1 MRFILEYLLDEFLRN
16 EVPKNSDVDTLLK
29 AWWGAPDTLRGFG
42 GCIDELVGQYEATDE
57 VLVASKSMDCL
68 EVYNHL
74 FRAIMS
80 VKADKDKR
88 KEIVKTL
95 KKKIKPLVENYPFIA
110 QAPIDRA
117 GIEYSDQRESGH
129 TLVDFAVHEG
139 DRELPINVKN
149 AGTRF
154 ERAEQLVGLNPDD
167 CLPIPAYKAHAA
179 LEMVPNLVYVISV
192 DYGLVDNLG
201 NLLPRIFNHEERIV
215 WRLLNSYSGTRVR
228 RAEDAFIFST
238 VRKYW
243 ENLKGIAQ
251 DNPFHVISARKAV
264 RILNTQPGRTPG
276 IGIRAWGTG
285 ARAELNVHVSI
296 KEDTTPWSVVRERIK
311 VKGVDDIIAAVNRK
325 RVEEVYDPEI

>member
-1 MRFILEYLLDEFLRN
+1 MTDLSNEQAAEALCKVIGESGWEAVAIAKGYLALLQYQNDE
-16 EVPKNSDVDTLLK
+16 K
-29 AWWGAPDTLRGFG
+29 AA
-42 GCIDELVGQYEATDE
+42 
-57 VLVASKSMDCL
+57 
-68 EVYNHL
+68 
-74 FRAIMS
+74 RAIY
-80 VKADKDKR
+80 
-88 KEIVKTL
+88 ENGPQTL
-95 KKKIKPLVENYPFIA
+95 KKSKELVEKLKVQSFLSLLSPRKRIGSAENPITKLFPA
-110 QAPIDRA
+110 AVTEQRFLEFLEELCIDRA

-201 NLLPRIFNHEERIV
+201 NLLPRIFSHEERIV

-264 RILNTQPGRTPG
+264 RILSTQPRRTPG

-296 KEDTTPWSVVRERIK
+296 KEDTTPWSVVRERIR
-311 VKGVDDIIAAVNRK
+311 VKGVEDIIAAVNRR